1 MDKTDLAII
10 EKLAED
16 ARTSFRKI
24 ARDLGISTET
34 VINRYKKLQAKKVIR
49 GSTVV
54 IDPKQIGY
62 EAIVAFLIDVYHA
75 NIAVAELG
83 SDTSVVLDKLVQMPN
98 IIVATKTVGDHDLL
112 AIGVTQGIRHL
123 IRLGNEIAE
132 IQGIKNIEIS
142 FWHQMREL
150 SPKYFAI

>member
-10 EKLAED
+10 EKLAEE

-34 VINRYKKLQAKKVIR
+34 VINRYKKLQEKNVIR

-54 IDPKQIGY
+54 IDPNKIGY

-75 NIAVAELG
+75 NTAVAEVG
-83 SDTSVVLDKLVQMPN
+83 AETSVILGKLIQMPN
-98 IIVATKTVGDHDLL
+98 IIMATKTVGDHDLL
-112 AIGVTQGIRHL
+112 AIGVIQNIRHL
-123 IRLGNEIAE
+123 IKLGNDIAE

-142 FWHQMREL
+142 FWVRMNEL